1 MTGRKLLLATTAAVA
16 VAASAGA
23 ADAQNVIR
31 WASAGDALT
40 LDPHAQN
47 EGPTTAMLRQMYDTL
62 IERDVD
68 AAKIPGLATSWAPAD
83 DTSWVFELREGVTF
97 HNGNPFN
104 ADDVVFSINRAMA
117 ETSDFKSYL
126 SSVTGVEKID
136 DYTVRITT
144 DGPNPILPEWLTS
157 IFIMDQEWAAENG
170 VEQPQDFAGG
180 EETHAVRNVNGTG
193 AYTLVSR
200 EPDVRTVL
208 AKNADYWGADAFPN
222 QTDEVIYTPVASAPT
237 RVAALLS
244 GEIDF
249 LLDPPVQDL
258 ERLESAETLDLQQVN
273 QVRTIFLGMNVGAD
287 DLENDDVEG
296 ANPFADRRVREAIY
310 RAIDIDAIHNVVM
323 RGLSVPAGMVTSPG
337 VNGYSPDLDERLAY
351 DPDLAEQLLA
361 EAGYADGFQIN
372 LHCPNDRYVNDEAIC
387 TAITGMLGQVG
398 IDVNLISQPK
408 SIHFAE
414 MQQREQ
420 DFYMLGW
427 GVPTYDSEYVFNY
440 LFHTTDGTR
449 GSWNFTGYSNPDL
462 DAMIQEIQTEVD
474 MQARDA
480 LIAEAW
486 QVAND
491 SLIYTPLHH
500 QVITWAMKDGLDV
513 PIRVNDEPLFK
524 FATFE

>member
-1 MTGRKLLLATTAAVA
+1 MTFKGLLLGTAAAATLA
-16 VAASAGA
+16 VSAGA

-62 IERDVD
+62 IERDIE
-68 AAKIPGLATSWAPAD
+68 AAKAPSLATSWTAAD

-97 HNGNPFN
+97 HNGNPFMAN
-104 ADDVVFSINRAMA
+104 DVVFSINRAMS

-126 SSVTGVEKID
+126 SSVTGVEAID

-157 IFIMDQEWAAENG
+157 IFIMDEEWSVENG
-170 VEQPQDFAGG
+170 VEQPQNYAEG
-180 EETHAVRNVNGTG
+180 EETYAVRNVNGTG
-193 AYTLVSR
+193 AYELVSR
-200 EPDVRTVL
+200 EPDIRTVM
-208 AKNADYWGADAFPN
+208 AKNDGYWGADMFAHEL
-222 QTDEVIYTPVASAPT
+222 DEIVYTPVASAPT

-258 ERLESAETLDLQQVN
+258 ERLAAAEGLAMQQVN

-287 DLENDDVEG
+287 DLENDNVDG
-296 ANPFADRRVREAIY
+296 ANPFADPLVREAVY
-310 RAIDIDAIHNVVM
+310 RAIDIEAIQNVVM

-337 VNGYSPDLDERLAY
+337 VNGYSAELDERLEY
-351 DPDLAEQLLA
+351 DPALAEQLLE
-361 EAGYADGFQIN
+361 EAGYGDGFEVS

-387 TAITGMLGQVG
+387 TAVVGMLGQVG
-398 IDVNLISQPK
+398 VTVNLISQPK

-414 MQQREQ
+414 LQQGVQ

-449 GSWNFTGYSNPDL
+449 GSWNFTGYSNPEMDEL
-462 DAMIQEIQTEVD
+462 VQAMQTEVD
-474 MQARDA
+474 LAARDE

-486 QVAND
+486 EIANE
-491 SLIYTPLHH
+491 SMIYTPLHH
-500 QVITWAMKDGLDV
+500 QVITWAMNDGYDV

-524 FATFE
+524 YATVQ